1 MVRAFLILF
10 ALASSASAQ
19 WTNFDTGRTFNNPM
33 SSFLDTVIMGNMR
46 AKAMA
51 AYLAEGQD
59 AATVA
64 TVVVPSTFAP
74 RPERLLLGNL
84 VDAITDDAALRLE
97 LGEALELGMQA
108 YESFALDLGRPH
120 DVGLAF
126 TYFVV
131 VHYMLATFDEPPDEG
146 ADALLAAFDAL
157 LSTDEAFLASGDL
170 ERQSLYETLVGL
182 AVFTTIGIEAGIESE
197 DPELVQAFQEL
208 AAGFLES
215 LLGAPIDQI
224 SFDASGLV
232 IR

>member
-1 MVRAFLILF
+1 
-10 ALASSASAQ
+10 
-19 WTNFDTGRTFNNPM
+19 
-33 SSFLDTVIMGNMR
+33 
-46 AKAMA
+46 MA
-51 AYLAEGQD
+51 GYLAGGQD

-64 TVVVPSTFAP
+64 TVVPSTFVP
-74 RPERLLLGNL
+74 RPERLLIGNL
-84 VDAITDDAALRLE
+84 VDAITDDATLRLE

-108 YESFALDLGRPH
+108 YESFARDVGRPH

-131 VHYMLATFDEPPDEG
+131 VHYMLATFDEPPEEG

-157 LSTDEAFLASGDL
+157 LAADEAFQASGDV

-182 AVFTTIGIEAGIESE
+182 AVFTAIGVEAGIEGE

-215 LLGAPIDQI
+215 LLGAGIGQI
-224 SFDASGLV
+224 SIDASGLV

>member
-1 MVRAFLILF
+1 MARALLLVF
-10 ALASSASAQ
+10 ALASVASAQ

-33 SSFLDTVIMGNMR
+33 SSYLDTVITGNMR
-46 AKAMA
+46 TKAMA
-51 AYLAEGQD
+51 GYLAGGQD
-59 AATVA
+59 AEVVA
-64 TVVVPSTFAP
+64 TVVPSTFAP
-74 RPERLLLGNL
+74 RPERLLIGNL
-84 VDAITDDAALRLE
+84 ADAITDDAALRLE

-108 YESFALDLGRPH
+108 YEAFALDLGRPH

-146 ADALLAAFDAL
+146 ADALLGAFDAL
-157 LSTDEAFLASGDL
+157 LSTDEAFLASGDV

-215 LLGAPIDQI
+215 LLGAGIDRI